1 MRARLGAR
9 PEIALIE
16 LESSVALQDRTRADA
31 GRLECNSGTGHACT
45 RTVPT
50 ETAEVELVLRP
61 RAVWRVCGQVL
72 LVAGAVYLLSR
83 IMFALG
89 WVLIALVLALALE
102 PAILWLERHKLR
114 RGLAIL
120 LVMGSVVALLVALA
134 ATMVP
139 LLIEQV
145 QAHIETAPTWI
156 DRLRGSKELAWANVH
171 LGLLDAL
178 KREIAGAA
186 SAAAGSAVALA
197 SSVMYGLA
205 GTLTVVALTVFM
217 LLFGPGLIR
226 AVLEW
231 INPAKRSQLVE
242 VATQIQKSVGGFVA
256 GSLVIATIGGFVTAI
271 AMIVVGVPYYLPL
284 GLLMV
289 LLGLIPYVG
298 SFIGG
303 VLVTGTAF
311 LAVGLAPAIKV
322 AVVFI
327 VYQQVEN
334 QLLQPLVQRHTIKMN
349 PLLIALAM
357 LVGTASAG
365 VIGAVL
371 TLPIAGALQVV
382 AQGALARRKLRWE
395 SSVSTAK
402 DSTAGVDVGEVQAV
416 HPAPTSP
423 G

>member
-1 MRARLGAR
+1 MSTTT
-9 PEIALIE
+9 P
-16 LESSVALQDRTRADA
+16 
-31 GRLECNSGTGHACT
+31 
-45 RTVPT
+45 
-50 ETAEVELVLRP
+50 EVELVLRP
-61 RAVWRVCGQVL
+61 RAVWRLCGQVL

-102 PAILWLERHKLR
+102 PAIVWLERHKLR

-145 QAHIETAPTWI
+145 QALIETAPTWI

-217 LLFGPGLIR
+217 LLFGPGLIHT
-226 AVLEW
+226 VLEW
-231 INPAKRSQLVE
+231 INPAKRSQLIE

-311 LAVGLAPAIKV
+311 LAAGLAPAVKV

-395 SSVSTAK
+395 SEVSVAE
-402 DSTAGVDVGEVQAV
+402 AAR
-416 HPAPTSP
+416 P
-423 G
+423 